1 MPAVCYI
8 LYSRR
13 IDKFYIGAT
22 HDVVD
27 QRVEKHNYGF
37 YDDKWTAQGI
47 PWILFH
53 SIECTSIT
61 QAMRIERHIKNM
73 KSKKYIQNLKAHPEI
88 SEKLKER
95 YPD

>member
-1 MPAVCYI
+1 MHAVCYI
-8 LYSRR
+8 LYSQS
-13 IDKFYIGAT
+13 IGKFYIGAS
-22 HDVVD
+22 HDPIEE
-27 QRVEKHNYGF
+27 RLEKHNSGF

-47 PWILFH
+47 PWMLFH
-53 SIECTSIT
+53 SIECISMS

-73 KSKKYIQNLKAHPEI
+73 KSRKYIQNLKVHPEI